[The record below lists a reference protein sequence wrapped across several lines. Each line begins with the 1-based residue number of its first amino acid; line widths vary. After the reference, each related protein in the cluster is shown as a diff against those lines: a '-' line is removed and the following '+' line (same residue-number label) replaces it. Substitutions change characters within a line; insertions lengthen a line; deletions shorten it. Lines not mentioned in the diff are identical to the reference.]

1 MCVVVY
7 IYRFICGNLALYVEK
22 LRKTTI
28 FLQIFVYW
36 QGCILC
42 SSYRLIA
49 NSNFFTLKKST
60 TSSPQIGVESEF
72 LLPKM
77 GQSITE
83 ATIIQWHVAENE
95 SFEEGD
101 VLLEVATDKVDNE
114 VVAPAAGKLIKKLE
128 QEEAVVPVE
137 EAIAVVQF
145 EATSDDASGQKQNDR
160 AADSKAKPKK
170 PSTNTSAKAKTTT
183 STTYTARSNMY
194 VSPLIEQIAR
204 THHISYEE
212 LARIP
217 ASGAE
222 GRLRKSD
229 VYTYIEEGRPAQ
241 FAQPVAA
248 EPAGFRVPDLKFDKG
263 TGTIIEMD
271 RMRQMIADHMV
282 YSKHTSPHVTA
293 YVEADLTEMVNWRN
307 AVKIPFQ
314 EKYNQ
319 RLTFTPLFVEAVAKA
334 IVEFPNINASLDG
347 KNIIVKDEVNI
358 GMATALPTGNLIV
371 PVVRNADKKDL
382 LALATNT
389 NALAEKA
396 RNNDLSGDEIKGGT
410 FTISNVGTFGSLMGT
425 PIINQPEVAI
435 LATGVI
441 KKRAEVMETPEGDK
455 IEIRSMMYLSL
466 SFDHRV
472 VDGYLAGSFL
482 RRVADY
488 MEAPRSKEEF

>member
-1 MCVVVY
+1 MD
-7 IYRFICGNLALYVEK
+7 
-22 LRKTTI
+22 
-28 FLQIFVYW
+28 
-36 QGCILC
+36 
-42 SSYRLIA
+42 
-49 NSNFFTLKKST
+49 
-60 TSSPQIGVESEF
+60 SEF
-72 LLPKM
+72 LLPRM

-83 ATIIQWHVAENE
+83 ATVIQWQVSEGE
-95 SFEEGD
+95 SFLEGD

-114 VVAPAAGKLIKKLE
+114 VVAPANGKLLKKLVN
-128 QEEAVVPVE
+128 EEDVVKVDAAVAVVHFMADQSSVS
-137 EAIAVVQF
+137 
-145 EATSDDASGQKQNDR
+145 SDKQK
-160 AADSKAKPKK
+160 S
-170 PSTNTSAKAKTTT
+170 STETNPSAKAKTNQKA
-183 STTYTARSNMY
+183 SAKQQPVSKASSEAYKLRDNLY
-194 VSPLIEQIAR
+194 VSPLIQQIAR
-204 THHISYEE
+204 AEHISYEE

-229 VYTYIEEGRPAQ
+229 VYAYLKDGRPGQ
-241 FAQPVAA
+241 FVQPKVAA
-248 EPAGFRVPDLKFDKG
+248 APTGFQVPDLKFDKG

-307 AVKIPFQ
+307 AVKDKFQ
-314 EKYNQ
+314 EKYKQ

-334 IVEFPNINASLDG
+334 IQEFPNINASLDG
-347 KNIIVKDEVNI
+347 KNIIVKDEINI

-371 PVVRNADKKDL
+371 PVVRNADTKSLDQ
-382 LALATNT
+382 LAANT
-389 NALAEKA
+389 NSLAEKA
-396 RNNDLSGDEIKGGT
+396 RSNSLSGEDIKGST

-435 LATGVI
+435 LATGLI
-441 KKRAEVMETPEGDK
+441 KKRAEVIETPEGDK

-482 RRVADY
+482 RRVADH
-488 MEAPRSKEEF
+488 MEATRDKEAF